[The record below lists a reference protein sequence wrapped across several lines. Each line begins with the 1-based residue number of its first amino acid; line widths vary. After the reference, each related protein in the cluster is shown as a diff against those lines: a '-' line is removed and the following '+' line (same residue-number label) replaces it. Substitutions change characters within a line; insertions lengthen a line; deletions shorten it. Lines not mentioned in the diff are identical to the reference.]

1 MAIGERLNAL
11 LKEKN
16 KKPGTL
22 ASETG
27 ISKNTIYSIIK
38 RNNDKVSPA
47 ILERISQ
54 ALDVPV
60 DYFFGGGAQPHPDM
74 RPVVLH
80 RVPILGG
87 AACGEPIYKPGDDTE
102 YIDVDGD
109 LPCDFALIAQGDS
122 MTGDRICDGDVV
134 FFRAQDDVDDGQIA
148 AVELDGGMTIKRIK
162 RLRAP
167 SGAVV
172 YTQLLSSNQKYDS
185 IDIGGP
191 GETRTAR
198 IRGKAVAFKAKL
210 NT

>member
-1 MAIGERLNAL
+1 MAIGKQLEAL

-22 ASETG
+22 ASEIG
-27 ISKNTIYSIIK
+27 ISKNTLYSII
-38 RNNDKVSPA
+38 RRDNDKVSHET
-47 ILERISQ
+47 LERIAS
-54 ALDVPV
+54 ALGVPV
-60 DYFFGGGAQPHPDM
+60 SYFFAGAAMHPDM
-74 RPVVLH
+74 RAVSVH
-80 RVPILGG
+80 RVPILGS

-102 YIDVDGD
+102 YIDVDSE
-109 LPCDFALIAQGDS
+109 LPCDFALIALGDS

-167 SGAVV
+167 SGAVI